1 MITQQP
7 QLDLA
12 WMTPSFRAGARTAI
26 TLKKPVTLI
35 LTEPAPQRIGRSIE
49 DAREKAKELEREKAK
64 LIESL
69 GSGSASSREKQV
81 NDKKLSKSR
90 PFSNLRIDPRSEVD
104 FRSNRSAI

>member
-1 MITQQP
+1 MCTAVP
-7 QLDLA
+7 FKKLV
-12 WMTPSFRAGARTAI
+12 TP
-26 TLKKPVTLI
+26 I
-35 LTEPAPQRIGRSIE
+35 LTESAPQRIGRSIE

-81 NDKKLSKSR
+81 NDKKLS
-90 PFSNLRIDPRSEVD
+90 NLAPLSICDSIRDLRWISDRIDPRSEVD